1 MLTSPRNRDCRETA
15 PHTEDRSED
24 TWCLDALRKLAMSGD
39 ETAQLG
45 LGEAY
50 LNGRHGLIPDLYAAQ
65 AWLMKAVA
73 QGNTTAMLRLSG
85 MYLATAVEALK
96 PDGLYWLAQAFL
108 HGGDAET
115 AAWDAMSDIECGDLM
130 AAAFDRALDEP
141 ILIEH

>member
-1 MLTSPRNRDCRETA
+1 MRIDTQDSDCRETA
-15 PHTEDRSED
+15 PHTKDRSEND
-24 TWCLDALRKLAMSGD
+24 WCLDALRNLALCGD
-39 ETAQLG
+39 EAAQLG

-50 LNGRHGLIPDLYAAQ
+50 LNGRHGLFPDQYAAQ

-115 AAWDAMSDIECGDLM
+115 AAWDAMSDIECGDFM